1 MPRVAT
7 IARQL
12 RSLVLSSKRYLGHP
26 NVRSDMKARDEVLRL
41 LADRAPNFVPER
53 IIQNR
58 LKNLAS
64 ADVSSALVQL
74 SSDGL
79 IERVVDQR
87 PTGEESEPF
96 FRLKDTKNVPI
107 RRSIR
112 IAGIELPRVTSDSGA
127 RFFPE
132 IYNESLE
139 ILSEYASSLED
150 RFKEIV
156 RDQEQRY
163 WAKVSGLFATLVSV
177 LALLFVGLPKI
188 TTDPSLPFLRVVLL
202 NLGQVLPMAVVLALF
217 VLVLKW
223 ILR

>member
-1 MPRVAT
+1 
-7 IARQL
+7 
-12 RSLVLSSKRYLGHP
+12 
-26 NVRSDMKARDEVLRL
+26 
-41 LADRAPNFVPER
+41 
-53 IIQNR
+53 
-58 LKNLAS
+58 
-64 ADVSSALVQL
+64 
-74 SSDGL
+74 
-79 IERVVDQR
+79 
-87 PTGEESEPF
+87 
-96 FRLKDTKNVPI
+96 
-107 RRSIR
+107 
-112 IAGIELPRVTSDSGA
+112 LPRVTSDSGA

-139 ILSEYASSLED
+139 ILSEYASSLEN